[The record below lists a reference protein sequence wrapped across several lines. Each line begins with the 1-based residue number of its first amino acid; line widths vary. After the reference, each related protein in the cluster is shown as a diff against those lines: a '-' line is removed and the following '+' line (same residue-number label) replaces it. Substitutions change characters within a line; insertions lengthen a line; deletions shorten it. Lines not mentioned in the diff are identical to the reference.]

1 MKNIYIVFT
10 FIFIIFSNPSW
21 SQKFDTALEY
31 LDFVSNEQSVITK
44 NMWRYTQAIAHS
56 KNDRSIANKR
66 NSLIKSLE
74 RAILKIE
81 KASSFQGDDYKQYVL
96 KNMNINKSMLEQDYE
111 KIVDMKEISKRSYD
125 NMEAYI
131 MAREMADK
139 KMAEAQ
145 QDYENHFYSYAKKYG
160 IDIIE
165 NESDLGKKMIIAS
178 KVFDHYN
185 EMYLIFFKVNINEI
199 YLWEAVEKNDIGA
212 IQQNANAL
220 NQAAKEG
227 KEKLKSVSLYKNDNS
242 LVKSTNA
249 VFDHYINET
258 ENLLPQILDFLILN
272 EEFEA
277 IKSSFEKT
285 PEKKRTKEQVNTY
298 NKKVNEINK
307 AVKNYNQVTK
317 TLNTESQ
324 KVINQFN
331 LSNEKF
337 LSKHIPKDS

>member
-1 MKNIYIVFT
+1 MKNIYIIFT
-10 FIFIIFSNPSW
+10 FIFLLSTAQSW
-21 SQKFDTALEY
+21 SQKFDTAVEY
-31 LDFVSNEQSVITK
+31 LNFVSDEQVTITK

-56 KNDRSIANKR
+56 KNDRSVANKKS
-66 NSLIKSLE
+66 SLIKSLE
-74 RAILKIE
+74 RAILKIK
-81 KASSFQGDDYKQYVL
+81 KADSYQEDDYKQYVL
-96 KNMNINKSMLEQDYE
+96 KNMSINKSMLEEDYE
-111 KIVDMKEISKRSYD
+111 NIVDMKEISKRSYD
-125 NMEAYI
+125 DMEAYI

-139 KMAEAQ
+139 KMADAQ
-145 QDYENHFYSYAKKYG
+145 QDYEDHFYSYAEKYG

-165 NESDLGKKMIIAS
+165 NETDLGKKMIIAG

-199 YLWEAVEKNDIGA
+199 YLWQAVEKNDIGA
-212 IQQNANAL
+212 IQQNTNAL

-227 KEKLKSVSLYKNDNS
+227 KELLKNVSLYKNDAS

-249 VFDHYINET
+249 IFDHYINET
-258 ENLLPQILDFLILN
+258 ENILPQILDFLILN

-277 IKSSFEKT
+277 INSSFEKT
-285 PEKKRTKEQVNTY
+285 PEKKRTKKQVNTY
-298 NKKVNEINK
+298 NRKVNELNK
-307 AVKNYNQVTK
+307 AVKNYNKITK
-317 TLNTESQ
+317 TLNIESQ